1 MQKPSPLGFGL
12 GLRAASQPL
21 HASLVWECGEIA
33 RIDGEQA
40 EEPTMKSVP
49 TPAATI
55 ARNMPT

>member
-33 RIDGEQA
+33 RIDGAGGGANDEIS
-40 EEPTMKSVP
+40 T